1 MSNDNNLRYGL
12 EKVTGEYDVDAYSKM
27 IAKLKSGP
35 NNTEIPD
42 LLANNETQEN
52 CTRIRISKIESVTQP
67 VKGFRRSIDE
77 KEFPENEE
85 YVPIALLMKIK
96 HLDGQPGIQF
106 KIVSDNP
113 NNQRIHNLFKS
124 SGNEIPFI
132 NSLSK
137 INFETDSAKNS
148 IKSASIAV
156 EKNGTLILNIFANA
170 IDLVR
175 ENDTVPYTFVDEDIG
190 NENVSDTP
198 RANIYHKNDTF
209 ITNSVYLN
217 WQTEIE
223 SSMNNTASPNTYT
236 YNVLNNNFTGV
247 NISVTQNSINKTF
260 TTDFF
265 AIDNRKIGIITD
277 VIQQETSGSIFR
289 EENEIVTR
297 KFENE
302 SVSVADLEMEST
314 IATENVDAVFISD
327 EFNNSSNLVGFLIQ
341 ETTANLSID

>member
-1 MSNDNNLRYGL
+1 MSNDKNLRYGL

-106 KIVSDNP
+106 KLVSDNP
-113 NNQRIHNLFKS
+113 KNQRNNLFKS
-124 SGNEIPFI
+124 SGNETPFI
-132 NSLSK
+132 NSSYK
-137 INFETDSAKNS
+137 INFEIDSANNS
-148 IKSASIAV
+148 IQSATKVVA
-156 EKNGTLILNIFANA
+156 KNGTLILNIFANV
-170 IDLVR
+170 IELVR
-175 ENDTVPYTFVDEDIG
+175 ENVTVPYTFVDEDIG
-190 NENVSDTP
+190 KENVSDTP
-198 RANIYHKNDTF
+198 SPNIYHENHSTF
-209 ITNSVYLN
+209 ITDSVHLN

-223 SSMNNTASPNTYT
+223 SAMNNTDSPNMYT
-236 YNVLNNNFTGV
+236 YNLLNNNYTSV
-247 NISVTQNSINKTF
+247 NISVTQNSINKI
-260 TTDFF
+260 F
-265 AIDNRKIGIITD
+265 ATKYFANDNSKNGIITD
-277 VIQQETSGSIFR
+277 EIQQETSGSILH
-289 EENEIVTR
+289 EKNEMVTQ

-314 IATENVDAVFISD
+314 IATENVDAVFVSD
-327 EFNNSSNLVGFLIQ
+327 EFNNSSNFVGLLIQ